1 MDIRHALLVLFAD
14 RGLDIPVQ
22 GDHAVCV
29 RCDRADLA
37 EMLGNLMENACK
49 WFSGR
54 VRVTVVRIVTDVVA
68 IISDDRPGLPEAQLR
83 AVRERGV
90 RLDETM
96 PGSGLGVA
104 IAEDLAA
111 LYGGG
116 LDLEA
121 QGPDGA
127 LAVRL
132 TLPAT
137 AEPAW

>member
-22 GDHAVCV
+22 GDHAVCA
-29 RCDRADLA
+29 RCDRTDLA

-68 IISDDRPGLPEAQLR
+68 IISADRPGRPEAQLR
-83 AVRERGV
+83 AVRGV

-96 PGSGLGVA
+96 PGSG
-104 IAEDLAA
+104 
-111 LYGGG
+111 
-116 LDLEA
+116 
-121 QGPDGA
+121 